1 MIPEER
7 KQLINPKRISFTFVT
22 IYDKAAHLAKE
33 NHFTVRGLFL
43 SVF

>member
-7 KQLINPKRISFTFVT
+7 KQLINTKRISFTFAA

-33 NHFTVRGLFL
+33 NHFTGGGLFL
-43 SVF
+43 STI